1 MGISNDWQNIDEISY
16 VTITASRRNGV
27 CWSEQSAQKIAD
39 ALGWEVVKFPDEITT
54 VDFNGA
60 TQDATVITMIR
71 PVDNDE
77 PYNVGFFI
85 GEMFGANGYGD
96 TGPIA
101 YEISTG
107 NKVAGYDYFY
117 NNASFL
123 VLRTSAQG
131 CFALKDS
138 AATTI
143 IFDRFFN
150 PKSTKEKWGFIFNG
164 GFIDLY
170 TGLSISFSRIGYTNG
185 ANSGGY
191 IALKKFT
198 VISNNG
204 VYNALTLYRSYID
217 YSNTTKNIELDGK
230 RYCGVIESSSYT
242 PCYIPLAE

>member
-27 CWSEQSAQKIAD
+27 CWSEQSAQKMAD

-107 NKVAGYDYFY
+107 NKVASYDYFY

-131 CFALKDS
+131 CFAIKDS
-138 AATTI
+138 SNRVI
-143 IFDRFFN
+143 LFDRFYN
-150 PKSTKEKWGFIFNG
+150 PKSGKEKWGFFFAG
-164 GFIDLY
+164 AFLDFY
-170 TGLSISFSRIGYTNG
+170 TGLVIGHDIKEYTNL
-185 ANSGGY
+185 GGY

-198 VISNNG
+198 VYAQGG
-204 VYNALTLYRSYID
+204 VYNALSLYHAYID
-217 YSNTTKNIELDGK
+217 YAKTAKNIELDGK
-230 RYCGVIESSSYT
+230 RYCGVVYSTSYN
-242 PCYIPLAE
+242 PFYIPLAD